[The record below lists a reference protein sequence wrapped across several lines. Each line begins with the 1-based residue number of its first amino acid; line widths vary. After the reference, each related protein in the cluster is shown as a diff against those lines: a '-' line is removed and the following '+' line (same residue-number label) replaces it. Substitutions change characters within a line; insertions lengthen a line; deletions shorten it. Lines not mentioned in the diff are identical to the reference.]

1 MALFSHTSN
10 RNQGRKNNHNYAGN
24 GFTRPGRR
32 YGADMIGLGIFHD
45 DYRLIANPVEA
56 HNAKLQELITSL
68 PDQVGGRGTNL
79 TAGLLGAVRMAD
91 RAPAG
96 CLRRVWVLSDG
107 DPNTDVDGLYRAVD
121 EARKRR
127 ININTIGFGNPGAR
141 QYDPELLKRI
151 SKATHNGRFVPVD
164 SLRSL
169 SRTLV
174 GNQTS
179 HHRRHHRQEITVMSI
194 DCSLSMNTDMEGK
207 RRIDVVVEA
216 LTHLLHYKQQCFS

>member
-1 MALFSHTSN
+1 MALFPH
-10 RNQGRKNNHNYAGN
+10 NNHRTQGTRRRSN
-24 GFTRPGRR
+24 GHNSEHPGKR

-45 DYRLIANPVEA
+45 DYRLIAKPMEA

-68 PDQVGGRGTNL
+68 PDQVSGRGTNL
-79 TAGLLGAVRMAD
+79 TAGLMGAVRMAE

-107 DPNTDVDGLYRAVD
+107 DPNIDVDGLYRAVE

-141 QYDPELLKRI
+141 EYDPELLKRI

-169 SRTLV
+169 SRALV
-174 GNQTS
+174 GNS
-179 HHRRHHRQEITVMSI
+179 RNHHHRHHRQEITVMSI
-194 DCSLSMNTDMEGK
+194 DCSLSMNADMKGK
-207 RRIDVVVEA
+207 RRIEVVVEA
-216 LTHLLHYKQQCFS
+216 LMHLLRYKQQCFS